1 MAKCGDNLNV
11 WSGNDDQIVP
21 LMSLGGKGVI
31 SVLSNVAP
39 QVAHDITQEAA
50 KLQLQ
55 YHDLID
61 ALFCEVNPI
70 PVKKAMELLG
80 WKVGGLRLPL
90 VEPSEEH
97 IAYIKRELENAG
109 CKI

>member
-1 MAKCGDNLNV
+1 MQFK
-11 WSGNDDQIVP
+11 
-21 LMSLGGKGVI
+21 
-31 SVLSNVAP
+31 
-39 QVAHDITQEAA
+39 
-50 KLQLQ
+50 
-55 YHDLID
+55 YHNLID

-80 WKVGGLRLPL
+80 WDVGPLRLPL

-97 IAYIKRELENAG
+97 IAQIQKELQAAG

>member
-1 MAKCGDNLNV
+1 M
-11 WSGNDDQIVP
+11 P
-21 LMSLGGKGVI
+21 
-31 SVLSNVAP
+31 
-39 QVAHDITQEAA
+39 

-97 IAYIKRELENAG
+97 IAYIKREPGKRRLQDLKEL
-109 CKI
+109 